1 MYRKLSGPVSCQ
13 IEVTTGC
20 NHNCIH
26 CYNYWRHESSI
37 QGANL
42 SESILDKVISD
53 LIEMRVFHVT
63 FTGGE
68 PLLRWEILK
77 KGISTLMAAGVVC
90 DVNTNLTLMTPSIA
104 GQLKGLGVGGVLT
117 SVMASDAALHD
128 HIAQAPGAFNA
139 TLRGIAT
146 AQDAGLVVA
155 ASVVV
160 TKLNID
166 EVYATGEFLKSI
178 GVTQF
183 YATKASPPINSRE
196 FEQYMLD
203 HDELLRLLDQ
213 LHKLHDNQ
221 GISVGALE
229 CYPLCSYLNQDK
241 YSFMSDRRCSA
252 GVTTCSIGA
261 DGTVRA
267 CSHDDVVYGNVMID
281 GLSAAWDAMQN
292 WRDGS
297 FIPSECKKC
306 AAFAQCSAGCRVD
319 AMYMSGC
326 KSNLD
331 PYAQPDQ
338 ARQIIPRPVK
348 QVVNLADASLSVS
361 RQLKFRDEGF
371 CVLCASPKKIASPS
385 TLSQA
390 SYGLI
395 QSLQAL
401 GASFGLADVMEY
413 TKLPV
418 KDANA
423 LSNAFLDDGIF
434 QLLSR

>member
-42 SESILDKVISD
+42 SESVLAKVVSD
-53 LIEMRVFHVT
+53 LIEMHVFHVT

-90 DVNTNLTLMTPSIA
+90 DVNTNLSLITPAIA
-104 GQLKGLGVGGVLT
+104 GQLKDLGVGGVLT
-117 SVMASDAALHD
+117 SIMAPTAALHD
-128 HIAQAPGAFNA
+128 HIAQVPGAFDA
-139 TLRGIAT
+139 TLRGIAI
-146 AQDAGLVVA
+146 AQDAGLAVA
-155 ASVVV
+155 ASMVV
-160 TKLNID
+160 TKLNVD
-166 EVYATGEFLKSI
+166 KVYATGDFLRGI

-183 YATKASPPINSRE
+183 YATKASPPINSSE

-203 HDELLRLLDQ
+203 HDELLSLLDQ
-213 LHKLHDNQ
+213 LHQLRENQ
-221 GISVGALE
+221 DISVGALE

-252 GVTTCSIGA
+252 GVTTCSVGA
-261 DGTVRA
+261 DGSVRA
-267 CSHDDVVYGNVMID
+267 CSHDDVVYGNVVTD
-281 GLSAAWDAMQN
+281 GLGAVWSAMQN

-297 FIPSECKKC
+297 LIPGECKKC
-306 AAFAQCSAGCRVD
+306 TAFAQCSAGCRVD
-319 AMYMSGC
+319 AMYVYGC

-331 PYAQPDQ
+331 PYARPDQ
-338 ARQIIPRPVK
+338 VRQITPRPVR
-348 QVVNLADASLSVS
+348 QAVDLADASLSVS
-361 RQLKFRDEGF
+361 HQLRFRDEGF

-390 SYGLI
+390 SYELI
-395 QSLQAL
+395 QSLKAG

-413 TKLPV
+413 TKLPG

-423 LSNAFLDDGIF
+423 LCNAFLDDGIF

>member
-1 MYRKLSGPVSCQ
+1 M
-13 IEVTTGC
+13 
-20 NHNCIH
+20 
-26 CYNYWRHESSI
+26 
-37 QGANL
+37 
-42 SESILDKVISD
+42 
-53 LIEMRVFHVT
+53 
-63 FTGGE
+63 
-68 PLLRWEILK
+68 
-77 KGISTLMAAGVVC
+77 
-90 DVNTNLTLMTPSIA
+90 
-104 GQLKGLGVGGVLT
+104 
-117 SVMASDAALHD
+117 
-128 HIAQAPGAFNA
+128 
-139 TLRGIAT
+139 
-146 AQDAGLVVA
+146 
-155 ASVVV
+155 VV
-160 TKLNID
+160 TKLNVD
-166 EVYATGEFLKSI
+166 DVYATGEFLKSI

-183 YATKASPPINSRE
+183 YATKASPPINSLE
-196 FEQYMLD
+196 FGQYMLD
-203 HDELLRLLDQ
+203 HDELLRLLNQ
-213 LHKLHDNQ
+213 LHEIRENRN
-221 GISVGALE
+221 ISVGALE

-267 CSHDDVVYGNVMID
+267 CSHDDVAYGNVMDD
-281 GLSAAWDAMQN
+281 GLGTAWGAMQN

-306 AAFAQCSAGCRVD
+306 TAFAQCSAGCRVD

-338 ARQIIPRPVK
+338 VRQITRRPVK
-348 QVVNLADASLSVS
+348 QEVNLADAKLTVS
-361 RQLKFRDEGF
+361 RQLRFRDEGF

-395 QSLQAL
+395 QSLQVL
-401 GASFGLADVMEY
+401 GAGFGLADVMGY

-418 KDANA
+418 KEANA
-423 LSNAFLDDGIF
+423 LCNAFLDDGIF